1 MCELRH
7 VRSVA
12 TCVSAIRW
20 FYDCMIDRLC
30 LCFRSAVQ
38 LLAPWSARAL
48 SKLTAMSTPLQKL
61 AADAQASADDVSE
74 MMGDFMSGLDE
85 SLVAH
90 IPEFVRYTPV
100 HR

>member
-1 MCELRH
+1 
-7 VRSVA
+7 
-12 TCVSAIRW
+12 
-20 FYDCMIDRLC
+20 MIDRLC

-38 LLAPWSARAL
+38 LLAPWGARAL
-48 SKLTAMSTPLQKL
+48 STLTAMSTPLQKL

-74 MMGDFMSGLDE
+74 MMCDFMSGLEE
-85 SLVAH
+85 SLVAS

>member
-1 MCELRH
+1 
-7 VRSVA
+7 
-12 TCVSAIRW
+12 
-20 FYDCMIDRLC
+20 
-30 LCFRSAVQ
+30 
-38 LLAPWSARAL
+38 
-48 SKLTAMSTPLQKL
+48 MSTPLQKL

-74 MMGDFMSGLDE
+74 MMVDFMSGLDE